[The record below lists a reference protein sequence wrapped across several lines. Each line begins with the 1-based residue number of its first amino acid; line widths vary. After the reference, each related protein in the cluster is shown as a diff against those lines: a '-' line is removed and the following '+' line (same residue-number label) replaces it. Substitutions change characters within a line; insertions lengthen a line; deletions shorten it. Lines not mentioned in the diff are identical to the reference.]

1 MKVLFICT
9 QNKQRSPT
17 AEQVFAANPGV
28 EARSAGTAID
38 AEKSV
43 TREMVEWADMI
54 FVMEALHYRL
64 LQEQFGELVKTKE
77 VIILRIPDE
86 FLYMDPR
93 LVELLKGKVAPYLES
108 ARGE

>member
-1 MKVLFICT
+1 MKALFICT

-17 AEQVFAANPGV
+17 AEKVFAAHPGV

-54 FVMEALHYRL
+54 FVMEGLHYRS

-77 VIILRIPDE
+77 VIVLRIPDE
-86 FLYMDPR
+86 FLYMDPQ
-93 LVELLKGKVAPYLES
+93 LVEILKVKVTPYLEA
-108 ARGE
+108 AR